1 MSAPGRAGTVTAAGR
16 ASTRLDHV
24 PALDGLRA
32 IAVIAVLLYHADLG
46 SFRGGFLGVDVFF
59 VLSGYLITCVLL
71 AGRRGAGG
79 LRLREFW
86 LRRARRLL
94 PALLLMLAVTCA
106 YTAVFLPHEAAKL
119 RGDALAALGYVTN
132 WQLVFGDQSYFAA
145 VGRPSMVQHLWSL
158 AVEEQFYLVWPLL
171 LGAGLLVFRRR
182 PRRLVLLV
190 LAGAAASALLMALL
204 YHPTADPS
212 RVYYGTDTHATGL
225 LLGAALAVV
234 WPAWRLS
241 DRTGRGA
248 PIILD
253 LAGLL
258 GLGAL
263 VWCFDNVSEFDP
275 GLYRGG
281 YAAFALVAALV
292 VAAAV
297 HPAARLCGALLG
309 NAPLRWIGM
318 RSYGIYLWHWPVYLV
333 TRPRLDVP
341 LTGVPLLALRVA
353 ITVTLAALSYRFVEA
368 PIRAGAIGRSLA
380 ALRHGRLQQRRV
392 LVRRLGLAGT
402 GAVVA
407 AALLGLGLAAADP
420 APRPPGF
427 ATKSIRI
434 PVTTTT
440 PTTTTEAPPV
450 TAGAPS
456 PAPAPAPPPPP
467 APAPPPPARVTA
479 IGDSVML
486 GAHGALQV
494 VIGEGLALDAAV
506 SRQFDQA
513 LAVVR
518 LLHDAG
524 QLGERVVM
532 HMGNNGI
539 IRPDQFDQMMQM
551 LAGVPRV
558 VVVNANVARPWE
570 GPVNDVLA
578 SGVPRYPN
586 AVLVDW
592 KAVAVQ
598 HPELFVEDGIHLQT
612 GGALV
617 YADLIAHS
625 L

>member
-1 MSAPGRAGTVTAAGR
+1 VGRG
-16 ASTRLDHV
+16 STRLDHV

-32 IAVIAVLLYHADLG
+32 IAVIAVLLYHSDLG

-71 AGRRGAGG
+71 AGRRSTGELG
-79 LRLREFW
+79 LREFW

-132 WQLVFGDQSYFAA
+132 WQLVFGDQSYFTA

-171 LGAGLLVFRRR
+171 LGGGLVVLRRR
-182 PRRLVLLV
+182 PRRLVLFI
-190 LAGAAASALLMALL
+190 LAAAAASALLMALL

-225 LLGAALAVV
+225 LVGAALAVV
-234 WPAWRLS
+234 WPPWRLS

-248 PIILD
+248 PLVLD

-263 VWCFDNVSEFDP
+263 LWCFGNVSEFDP

-281 YAAFALVAALV
+281 YAVFALVAALV

-297 HPAARLCGALLG
+297 HPAAGLCGALLG
-309 NAPLRWIGM
+309 NAPLRWIGV

-333 TRPRLDVP
+333 TRPRLDLP
-341 LTGVPLLALRVA
+341 LTGLPLLAVRAA

-380 ALRHGRLQQRRV
+380 ALRHGRPHQRRV

-402 GAVVA
+402 GAVA
-407 AALLGLGLAAADP
+407 GAALLGLGLAAAES

-427 ATKSIRI
+427 EAKAIRI
-434 PVTTTT
+434 AVTTTT
-440 PTTTTEAPPV
+440 PTTTTEPPV
-450 TAGAPS
+450 TAGSPIRAPT
-456 PAPAPAPPPPP
+456 PAPAPPPPP
-467 APAPPPPARVTA
+467 APAPTPPPVRVTA

-486 GAHGALQV
+486 GAHGGLQA
-494 VIGEGLALDAAV
+494 VIGDGLAIDAAV

-513 LAVVR
+513 LAVVQ
-518 LLHDAG
+518 LLHDSG
-524 QLGERVVM
+524 QLGDRVVI

-539 IRPDQFDQMMQM
+539 IRPEQFDQMMQM
-551 LAGVPRV
+551 LSGVPRV
-558 VVVNANVARPWE
+558 VVVNTNVARPWE

-578 SGVPRYPN
+578 SGVTRYPN

-598 HPELFVEDGIHLQT
+598 HPELFVEDGIHLQS